1 MSKLPAKLYD
11 FGRRIVTASQASIKT
26 GYQQLREKNIWEAM
40 KSEARA
46 TFNVRN
52 TAATLAVVAL
62 TSVGV
67 YTFANKVN
75 ETEKVYQVY
84 VDGNFQGFVR
94 DTNLIADTVSALGN
108 KLNVQVTY
116 KAVHQSVGSTSEGS
130 IAYNLVKSTK
140 TYSDMVAIRVNGAD
154 VLYVENQAA
163 AEQLIEK
170 LKAYYKKDTNAE
182 VTLADSVDFVAIND
196 EVQHIT
202 PVDEAFKMILT
213 GTNEKKMYVVSRGDS
228 MWDIAAKNEMTVEEL
243 HAANPE
249 IQNIDAIAEGQQIN
263 LIANDPLID
272 VTATIEETREVT
284 TNYEI
289 EYKDDNSLDLGTEK
303 VIQEGKEGKK
313 KQVVRVIKKNDI
325 VEKEVVLS
333 EEVIA
338 EPVKEII
345 AKGTR
350 KQTYSSYSGGSA
362 QAASGNWAY
371 PVGGGYI
378 SSHYGENRGGKAHLA
393 IDIAAS
399 TGTAVYASNN
409 GTVVFAGDA
418 GDGYGNCI
426 RISHG
431 GGMVTVYA
439 HLSSMSVS
447 SGQAVQKGQKIGGVG
462 NTGWSTGAHLHYEMR
477 INGVQVNPAP
487 YM

>member
-26 GYQQLREKNIWEAM
+26 GYHQLREKNIWEAL

-84 VDGNFQGFVR
+84 VDGNFQGLVR
-94 DTNLIADTVSALGN
+94 DTGLIAETVRALGN
-108 KLNVQVTY
+108 KLDSQVTY
-116 KAVHQSVGSTSEGS
+116 QAVHQSVDSTSEGS

-140 TYSDMVAIRVNGAD
+140 TFSDMVAVRVNGVD
-154 VLYVENQAA
+154 VVYVENQAT

-170 LKAYYKKDTNAE
+170 LKAHYKKDTNAT

-196 EVQHIT
+196 EMQNIT
-202 PVDEAFKMILT
+202 SIDEAFEMILT

-243 HAANPE
+243 HEANPD

-284 TNYEI
+284 TNYEV
-289 EYKDDNSLDLGTEK
+289 EYKDDNSVDLGTEK
-303 VIQEGKEGKK
+303 VLQEGKEGKK
-313 KQVVRVIKKNDI
+313 KQVVRVIKKNGI
-325 VEKEVVLS
+325 VETEEVIS
-333 EEVIA
+333 EEVLE

-350 KQTYSSYSGGSA
+350 KQTYSSYSGSA

-378 SSHYGENRGGKAHLA
+378 SSHYGESRGGKAHLA

-399 TGTAVYASNN
+399 TGTTVYASNN

-431 GGMVTVYA
+431 GGMVSVYA

-477 INGVQVNPAP
+477 INGAQVNPAP